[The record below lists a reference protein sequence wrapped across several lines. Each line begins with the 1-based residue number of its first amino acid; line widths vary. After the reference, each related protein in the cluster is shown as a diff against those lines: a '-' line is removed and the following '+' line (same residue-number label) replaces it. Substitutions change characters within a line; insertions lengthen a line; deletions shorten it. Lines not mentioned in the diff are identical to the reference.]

1 MKKTCRK
8 CGYVGMS
15 TEFSADRD
23 WCKPCRNKAS
33 RRYYLDRRTIVMPYT
48 GPRVEKTCSVCKAS
62 KPIGDFYTGRGECQ
76 ACTIAKV
83 SERYW
88 ADPEPKREYQRSVSA
103 QSNERARARYAADS
117 ISKKASVKRWQDAN
131 PDKVKERQHRR
142 RARELEAPTIPF
154 TPSQLRE
161 RLSVY
166 DGVCWICKTRAGPEI
181 DHVKPLSKG
190 GWHCL
195 ANLRPICV
203 PCNRRKS
210 DKWPFRTGASLPS

>member
-1 MKKTCRK
+1 MQKTCRK
-8 CGYVGMS
+8 CGFVGWPA
-15 TEFSADRD
+15 EFSTDRD
-23 WCKPCRNKAS
+23 WCKSCRNEAMRKH
-33 RRYYLDRRTIVMPYT
+33 YLKRRTVAMPYT
-48 GPRVEKTCSVCKAS
+48 GPKTEKTCSNCNIT
-62 KPIGDFYTGRGECQ
+62 KPVGGFYTGRRECKP
-76 ACTIAKV
+76 CFIAKV
-83 SERYW
+83 ADRYW
-88 ADPEPKREYQRSVSA
+88 ANPEPKRSYQRSVSA
-103 QSNERARARYAADS
+103 QSNEQARARYAEDPTL
-117 ISKKASVKRWQDAN
+117 KKASVKRWQDAN

-142 RARELEAPTIPF
+142 RARELAAPTIPF

-166 DGVCWICKTRAGPEI
+166 DGDCWVCKTRPGTEI

-210 DKWPFRTGASLPS
+210 DKWPFGPSRA